1 MLVLLGAPSRGEKG
15 RTQPNRVSPKL
26 HPSPLLYFTADP
38 RLIIVPEKVVFATVS
53 DKLGL
58 AVPLFGNKSF
68 KSVTVVALDD
78 DAVDV
83 AVDVEAE
90 PETTGAIVVVL

>member
-15 RTQPNRVSPKL
+15 TTQPNRVSPKL

-58 AVPLFGNKSF
+58 TVPLFGNKSF

-78 DAVDV
+78 VDV

-90 PETTGAIVVVL
+90 PETTGVVFVVL